1 MSRTI
6 YFRLLLSFILS
17 VSAFWGMAQQPT
29 KSTNGVKYQVKF
41 DAATQLFTV
50 YVVPQY
56 NTPNANNS
64 ATSEFGSTAQVS
76 LKVPSNFVIGNIT
89 NVNGDWQNTPTKL
102 GPAFQSQ
109 LAGQGLPADTAYY
122 AIGKGFSE
130 TNYGTFTS
138 GVPVPLFTFTST
150 AKLGDV
156 SILLDNHPFIA
167 VADAQLSL
175 NVGSS
180 FYSRSGQPAGGNVV
194 PLEQFSGMSGLA
206 ANFIEANND
215 TQAATPGLGST
226 LNVLANDIFNGITP
240 LIGDVNMTILGTP
253 TNGTAVVNPDGT
265 ITFTPTVG
273 FTGTASYTY
282 QICDKENPT
291 VCETATVTVTVTCT
305 APSAPTTSPLTL
317 CQGVT
322 ANPLTATPASGTTLR
337 WYTAA
342 TGGTFATS
350 ITPSTTT
357 AGPTNYYVS
366 SYNTTT
372 GCESSRTLLVVTVTA
387 APAAPVQG
395 TNGPYCVGETASPV
409 SATPAGGATLLW
421 YSAATG
427 GVGSATAPTP
437 TTTTQGTQTFY
448 VSSFVSGGCEST
460 RTMITVTVND
470 LPIPPSVSPTG
481 AYCVGDGATAL
492 SATPPSGST
501 VRWYTV
507 ATGGTPIATP
517 TPSTATATTLTY
529 YAASVSA
536 SGCESATRSSITITV
551 NEKPAAPIVT
561 TPVRFC
567 LNETPTALSATPAA
581 GTSLRWYL
589 SSTSTTSFTTQP
601 SISTAT
607 PGTTSYFVTS
617 FNTVTGCES
626 PRVEIQVIVNNPP
639 TAPTVSPL
647 TLCQGVT
654 ANPLTATPASGTTLR
669 WYTAATG
676 GTFVTTLTPSTATL
690 GTTNYYVSSYNTT
703 TGCES
708 TRTLLAVTITAAPA
722 APIAGTNG
730 PYCVGQTASP
740 VSATPASGATLLW
753 YSAATG
759 GVGGTTAPTPTT
771 TAQGT
776 QTFYVSSSVAGG
788 CESTRTA
795 ITVTINELPIAPS
808 VSPTGAYCVG
818 ENANTLTATPPSGAT
833 LRWYNAAGTLLAG
846 APTPSTATAGTTTYF
861 VASVSASGCESATRS
876 SITITVNATPA
887 APIVTSPLPLC
898 QGTTASP
905 LTATPAAGTTL
916 RWYSDAAGT
925 IQISTPT
932 PSTATATTLSY
943 YARSINTTT
952 SCQSPVV
959 RLDVI
964 INAPPTAPIVTT
976 PVTLCQGAS
985 ANALTATPASG
996 TTLRWYETATGGT
1009 SNTVA
1014 PTPSTATV
1022 GTINYYV
1029 SSLNIST
1036 GCESPRTLLAVEVA
1050 SCRVVF
1056 ALNDNMVTTVGT
1068 TGTGNVLTN
1077 DDINDGIAPLV
1088 VSTTLVTPA
1097 TNGTVTLLANGT
1109 YTYVPN
1115 AGFVGNDTFRYR
1127 VCDSGTPAACDEAE
1141 VKVNITA
1148 SPLTSGT
1155 TPPVVLNDNY
1165 SMTKGGTLNG
1175 NVLTNDLPTNENG
1188 VLTASVVTPPSVG
1201 TLNLASNGTFT
1212 YTPPVGFVGEVTYVY
1227 QACDNRTTPLCAPAT
1242 VQIIVKDQP
1251 AIGVNLPP
1259 VATDDF
1265 LTVFPGV
1272 AKSVNVLTNDTDP
1285 EGTTLSISTTPLIAP
1300 TKGNATITAAGLVTY
1315 TPNANATGAD
1325 FLTYSVCDAGNPQE
1339 CSQATLYFQILPG
1352 EVKLSAK
1359 VYLQGA
1365 LLGVPSTD
1373 VLMRDDLRVK
1383 SLIPLQHPYG
1393 TQTPLTVITAPT
1405 SAVFNVTGANAI
1417 VDWVFI
1423 ELRSGT
1429 NSATVVDSRPAFVQ
1443 RDGDIVDTDGI
1454 SPVLFKSATPGSYFI
1469 VVKHRNHLGVMS
1481 GTPVI
1486 MTSTAT
1492 VIDFRSASTNVFV
1505 PIVTP
1510 INQAQVEVSQGRAM
1524 WTGNVLF
1531 DDRIIYQGPQ
1541 TDAGAIYS
1549 RIIGDVVR
1557 NPLQSSSYKI
1567 KGYDIGDLNMNGE
1580 TVFQGPGN
1588 DIEFIYLNVIKN
1600 HNGNATKQNSFVVKE
1615 QVPSAL

>member
-17 VSAFWGMAQQPT
+17 VSAFLGMAQQVR
-29 KSTNGVKYQVKF
+29 SVNEVKYQVKF

-253 TNGTAVVNPDGT
+253 TNGTALVNPDGT

-322 ANPLTATPASGTTLR
+322 ANPLTASSEVGTSLR
-337 WYTAA
+337 WYTGA

-350 ITPSTTT
+350 I
-357 AGPTNYYVS
+357 
-366 SYNTTT
+366 
-372 GCESSRTLLVVTVTA
+372 
-387 APAAPVQG
+387 
-395 TNGPYCVGETASPV
+395 
-409 SATPAGGATLLW
+409 
-421 YSAATG
+421 
-427 GVGSATAPTP
+427 
-437 TTTTQGTQTFY
+437 
-448 VSSFVSGGCEST
+448 
-460 RTMITVTVND
+460 
-470 LPIPPSVSPTG
+470 
-481 AYCVGDGATAL
+481 
-492 SATPPSGST
+492 
-501 VRWYTV
+501 
-507 ATGGTPIATP
+507 
-517 TPSTATATTLTY
+517 
-529 YAASVSA
+529 
-536 SGCESATRSSITITV
+536 
-551 NEKPAAPIVT
+551 
-561 TPVRFC
+561 
-567 LNETPTALSATPAA
+567 
-581 GTSLRWYL
+581 
-589 SSTSTTSFTTQP
+589 
-601 SISTAT
+601 
-607 PGTTSYFVTS
+607 
-617 FNTVTGCES
+617 
-626 PRVEIQVIVNNPP
+626 
-639 TAPTVSPL
+639 
-647 TLCQGVT
+647 
-654 ANPLTATPASGTTLR
+654 
-669 WYTAATG
+669 
-676 GTFVTTLTPSTATL
+676 TPSTATL

-818 ENANTLTATPPSGAT
+818 DGATALTATPPSGAT
-833 LRWYNAAGTLLAG
+833 LRWFNAAVTLLAG

-1373 VLMRDDLRVK
+1373 VLIRDDLRVK

-1481 GTPVI
+1481 GTPVT

-1615 QVPSAL
+1615 QLP

>member
-17 VSAFWGMAQQPT
+17 VSAFLGMAQQVR
-29 KSTNGVKYQVKF
+29 SVNEVKYQVKF

-253 TNGTAVVNPDGT
+253 TNGTALVNPDGT

-322 ANPLTATPASGTTLR
+322 ANPLTASSEVGTSLR
-337 WYTAA
+337 WYTGA
-342 TGGTFATS
+342 TGGTFVTS

-357 AGPTNYYVS
+357 AGP
-366 SYNTTT
+366 
-372 GCESSRTLLVVTVTA
+372 
-387 APAAPVQG
+387 
-395 TNGPYCVGETASPV
+395 
-409 SATPAGGATLLW
+409 
-421 YSAATG
+421 
-427 GVGSATAPTP
+427 
-437 TTTTQGTQTFY
+437 
-448 VSSFVSGGCEST
+448 
-460 RTMITVTVND
+460 
-470 LPIPPSVSPTG
+470 
-481 AYCVGDGATAL
+481 
-492 SATPPSGST
+492 
-501 VRWYTV
+501 
-507 ATGGTPIATP
+507 
-517 TPSTATATTLTY
+517 
-529 YAASVSA
+529 
-536 SGCESATRSSITITV
+536 
-551 NEKPAAPIVT
+551 
-561 TPVRFC
+561 
-567 LNETPTALSATPAA
+567 
-581 GTSLRWYL
+581 
-589 SSTSTTSFTTQP
+589 
-601 SISTAT
+601 
-607 PGTTSYFVTS
+607 
-617 FNTVTGCES
+617 
-626 PRVEIQVIVNNPP
+626 
-639 TAPTVSPL
+639 
-647 TLCQGVT
+647 
-654 ANPLTATPASGTTLR
+654 
-669 WYTAATG
+669 
-676 GTFVTTLTPSTATL
+676 
-690 GTTNYYVSSYNTT
+690 TNYYVSSYNTT

-776 QTFYVSSSVAGG
+776 QTFYVSSSIAGG

-818 ENANTLTATPPSGAT
+818 ENANTLTATPPLGAT

-1481 GTPVI
+1481 GTPVT

-1615 QVPSAL
+1615 QVPSTL